1 MEKRVLVDTFKVRLF
16 CDDCD
21 GDMVAT
27 GEALMSNP
35 AQYIHVCKNCG
46 KVVRVRGKKYPFIE
60 YKERF

>member
-21 GDMVAT
+21 GEMEHE
-27 GEALMSNP
+27 GGYLCSSP
-35 AQYIHVCKNCG
+35 PQYPHRCNSCG
-46 KVVRVRGKKYPFIE
+46 KRVNVRGKSYPYTE